1 MLEEYDTHVDEYVAA
16 RVPTLS
22 SAAEHTAAPNEFLKT
37 TPAGV
42 EIS

>member
-1 MLEEYDTHVDEYVAA
+1 MLEADTEEEYVAQGFHI
-16 RVPTLS
+16 S